1 MIRFFVLFLVLL
13 AVLFGLELTPPV
25 QHWFV
30 VPWTNT
36 LARMSASLVTLFD
49 SDVTASANVLRSA
62 TSNFAVSIEA
72 A

>member
-1 MIRFFVLFLVLL
+1 MRAPGASSSACRRLSMIRFFALFLVLL

-36 LARMSASLVTLFD
+36 LARIIGSSHELL
-49 SDVTASANVLRSA
+49 
-62 TSNFAVSIEA
+62 
-72 A
+72 